1 MKNHWKKK
9 DSSSSSQNDS
19 NASTS
24 SSSSSIE
31 HTSPSPTTTISGSSS
46 HRSSPTEYMRGNARL
61 SSPLR
66 IQTSISPHVQ
76 SLSTPQRRSARI
88 WAPSNF
94 YINPMWIIPSATTTT
109 TSSKRLLVQNTSSSP
124 SPPLEPNKRPKRRCR
139 S

>member
-1 MKNHWKKK
+1 LEKK

-19 NASTS
+19 NTSTS
-24 SSSSSIE
+24 SSTSSSIE
-31 HTSPSPTTTISGSSS
+31 HASPSPTTTVSCSSS
-46 HRSSPTEYMRGNARL
+46 HRSSPTEYMRGNTSINTRL

-76 SLSTPQRRSARI
+76 SLSTPQRRSTRI

-94 YINPMWIIPSATTTT
+94 YINPMWIIPSVA
-109 TSSKRLLVQNTSSSP
+109 TSSKRLLVQNTSSSSP
-124 SPPLEPNKRPKRRCR
+124 SPPLESNKRPRRQCR